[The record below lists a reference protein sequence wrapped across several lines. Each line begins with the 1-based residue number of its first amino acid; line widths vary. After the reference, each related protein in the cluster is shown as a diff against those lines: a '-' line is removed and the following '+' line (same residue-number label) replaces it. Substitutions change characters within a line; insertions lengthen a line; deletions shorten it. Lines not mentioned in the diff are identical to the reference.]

1 MIRPGLESA
10 RQFAGKAAYSEQGGL
25 TRHKTNRLGGTMI
38 QSKLA
43 AFALIA
49 GPAQA
54 GTCVPVTVKGRDL
67 ASATMSVKVTRRAAG
82 IGGKIKNSS
91 SNCQK
96 EFEQLSKGMARR
108 LCRLAASGGW

>member
-1 MIRPGLESA
+1 
-10 RQFAGKAAYSEQGGL
+10 
-25 TRHKTNRLGGTMI
+25 MI

-82 IGGKIKNSS
+82 IGGKIKNNS

-96 EFEQLSKGMARR
+96 GWP
-108 LCRLAASGGW
+108 GGFVCTTSAVVCP